1 MTFSDETS
9 FESGEAF
16 LSKETRLDIL
26 DLILLDVGF
35 SEESLSSLMTMLLFG
50 SEETSQDLLLVLLF
64 LWEMSL
70 PSFVVV
76 WDTSSRKKSCWRL
89 SLRWLFNWLLWLT
102 REDARETLD
111 VLRWPFEVREESRR
125 MAIKSETEGEAWST
139 MTQRALDAYFRVAEK
154 IDMTMI
160 AIFDQQEVKEEV
172 NSKTQRKRRDWV

>member
-76 WDTSSRKKSCWRL
+76 
-89 SLRWLFNWLLWLT
+89 
-102 REDARETLD
+102 
-111 VLRWPFEVREESRR
+111 
-125 MAIKSETEGEAWST
+125 
-139 MTQRALDAYFRVAEK
+139 
-154 IDMTMI
+154 
-160 AIFDQQEVKEEV
+160 
-172 NSKTQRKRRDWV
+172 